1 MKLSKRLSLLCAAA
15 LVCTPTLLFPPKA
28 SAIAPLAGT
37 WICNAYGSC
46 SFTRTTSNHATYQW
60 SFGDGS
66 FSGLTTAVTTNHTY
80 SIPANNTIYHF
91 TVYLSGYATSGGGSP
106 DNIVGCTITTY
117 RTGVGGDPTTFSGN
131 CN

>member
-1 MKLSKRLSLLCAAA
+1 MKLSKRLSLLCAAT
-15 LVCTPTLLFPPKA
+15 LFCTLAFLLPRQA

-37 WICNAYGSC
+37 WTCNAYANC

-60 SFGDGS
+60 NFGDGS

-80 SIPANNTIYHF
+80 NIPANNNLYHF
-91 TVYLSGYATSGGGSP
+91 TVYLIGYATSGGGSP
-106 DNIVGCTITTY
+106 DNIVSCTITTY